1 MSNLNSS
8 PATSK
13 PPLATLDPTLQKIDE
28 MMDDFWADYPDLYET
43 VQVKKQEKVNASIP
57 LKVSITALNSSQ
69 SDAEVVPIFNTPLR
83 GEKLRQKRYEHHC
96 QIRQKINETGS
107 QISHRTQA
115 QNKKSAHETLEE
127 EQAFR
132 GELVADQLRTWRSIL
147 PELLKQFAKVP
158 DYRNPSYVKHKIAVL
173 MMYGLLAFI
182 FRLSSRR
189 EMNRELTG
197 PVITEPLRK
206 LFPELE
212 SIPHADTLAR
222 LLAHTDPKEIEA
234 IHVRLVA
241 QLIRKKKFKKLLI
254 NGCLPI
260 AIDGTQKLVRDDL
273 LQDDRW
279 CERKKGND
287 PESKVKEQY
296 LYAIEANITLQNG
309 LTIPLMTE
317 YLYRENNQLKQA
329 EGKQDN
335 ELTAIRRLIKRLH
348 QYFPRLK
355 IMIIGD
361 AMLVDISLLKKMSNY
376 GWEYMI
382 RAPRKKLK
390 FIREA
395 LNSGRKYREALDNAY
410 YRERK
415 QSFYWKNNI
424 EVDEDYHFHVVGC
437 LEEYEMVNRTTGKI
451 ETCYSEHAW
460 ISSQLIDKNNV
471 HELTNLAGRKN
482 FLLENNINQAKNHG
496 YQYKHLFSYN
506 WHAIQGFHYLMR
518 LAQAIN
524 SLSEWT
530 KVMRKNIKAM
540 GWSATLKLIKET
552 LFAPW
557 LSAEW
562 YEAQLKKSPQLRLQF
577 E

>member
-1 MSNLNSS
+1 MSDLNSS

-13 PPLATLDPTLQKIDE
+13 PPLATLDPTLKKIDE
-28 MMDDFWADYPDLYET
+28 MMDDFWTDYPDLYEA
-43 VQVKKQEKVNASIP
+43 VQVKKQEKVDSSIP
-57 LKVSITALNSSQ
+57 LKTSITALNSSQ

-115 QNKKSAHETLEE
+115 QNKKSAHQTIEE

-132 GELVADQLRTWRSIL
+132 GELLADQLRTWRSIL
-147 PELLKQFAKVP
+147 PELIKQFNKVP

-197 PVITEPLRK
+197 PVITEQLRK

-234 IHVRLVA
+234 IHIRLVA

-254 NGCLPI
+254 NGCLHI

-296 LYAIEANITLQNG
+296 LERTSLKVNI
-309 LTIPLMTE
+309 
-317 YLYRENNQLKQA
+317 K
-329 EGKQDN
+329 
-335 ELTAIRRLIKRLH
+335 
-348 QYFPRLK
+348 
-355 IMIIGD
+355 
-361 AMLVDISLLKKMSNY
+361 
-376 GWEYMI
+376 
-382 RAPRKKLK
+382 
-390 FIREA
+390 
-395 LNSGRKYREALDNAY
+395 
-410 YRERK
+410 
-415 QSFYWKNNI
+415 
-424 EVDEDYHFHVVGC
+424 
-437 LEEYEMVNRTTGKI
+437 
-451 ETCYSEHAW
+451 
-460 ISSQLIDKNNV
+460 
-471 HELTNLAGRKN
+471 TNLIYPPA
-482 FLLENNINQAKNHG
+482 
-496 YQYKHLFSYN
+496 S
-506 WHAIQGFHYLMR
+506 
-518 LAQAIN
+518 
-524 SLSEWT
+524 
-530 KVMRKNIKAM
+530 
-540 GWSATLKLIKET
+540 
-552 LFAPW
+552 
-557 LSAEW
+557 
-562 YEAQLKKSPQLRLQF
+562 
-577 E
+577 